1 MMRPLGYGV
10 SILLFSISA
19 QAALDIAQVPLYLG
33 TRAEPNIMFTLDDS
47 GSMHFEIMPES
58 LIENDARY
66 VYPRANKV
74 YGSDDYDNRTVTF
87 LADKGRNAYT
97 RSSHN
102 NKLYYNPQLT
112 YRPWVKADG
121 TLMANA
127 SITCAPHNPF
137 NTTAGCRDLTKSN
150 RSKSLRY
157 YTGFSSTD
165 YNDEETFWPAV
176 YFAYKGSGDVKK
188 VSSYTPVEI
197 KFGGIYDKRPNRS
210 DCKSAP
216 VCSYDEE
223 IQNFANWYTY
233 YRSRILAARAGVG
246 RAFASQGQALRVGFA
261 TINVDGSVL
270 QGVAPFAGTEREA
283 FFSALY
289 GRDIPTKGTP
299 LRTSLQDVGEY
310 FSQKGNDGP
319 WAASAGSTLP
329 HLTCRQSYNI
339 LMTDGYWNGDSPSV
353 GDRDKDGIENTLADV
368 AYQYWKRDLRPDLA
382 NKVPTSTADPAN
394 WQHLVN
400 FTVGLGVNGSL
411 NPANGIPSR
420 WPNPHDPDDDEDKNP
435 TYIPDYKIDDLWHA
449 AVNSKGS
456 FFSAADPDT
465 FAAALSSTLA
475 QIAARNSSASSVTAN
490 ATRLDSNTH
499 IYQARYNSGDW
510 SGQLISI
517 PLNKDGSLGE
527 LAWDAATRIPAHS
540 ARDLFTLQNKVGI
553 PFKWDSLSAE
563 NRALFNLAGD
573 NQGEHRVAYL
583 RGDRSREQSNGGLF
597 RSRSDLLGDIINSDP
612 VYVGAR
618 DYGYASASGL
628 TQAEREGYRSFLDD
642 SRRRT
647 PMLYV
652 GANDGMLHGFRVS
665 DGVEKL
671 GYLPASLLG
680 SLSLLTKP
688 DYSHRYFVDG
698 TPKVGDAYLDS
709 RWKSILLGS
718 TGAGGKA
725 VFAID
730 VTAPEIFTADKM
742 LWEFT
747 HAEMGIALAA
757 PTLVRVRSGNQ
768 WVALVANGYNST
780 SQTARLFV
788 LDLATGNLIRE
799 IDTQVGSASEPNGLS
814 SPLPVDEDGDRV
826 VDYVYAGDLQGNLWK
841 FDLRDNSSVKWDS
854 ALTDGKPGKPKPKP
868 LFQACDG
875 ICASGTRQP
884 ITMRP
889 LAIRHPKGGIMV
901 MVGTGS
907 YVTNDD
913 KLLPASPRLE
923 AIYGIWDTGS
933 EVSRSQLL
941 QQSITHEFVANGTTI
956 KFNVRVVSSR
966 DVNYT
971 SQKGWYLVLK
981 SPGLSKGVGERA
993 VSEML
998 YRHKRLIFNTLI
1010 PSVDACDF
1018 GGRSWLMELDPISGA
1033 RLTYSVFDVNGDGA
1047 VNDDDYVA
1055 IKDDTGKEIKVPVS
1069 GKQFDEL
1076 TTTPSVVEDAE
1087 MERKYISGSSGNIS
1101 VTLEEGAGDVGGRQ
1115 SWLQLE

>member
-1 MMRPLGYGV
+1 MGKLGFGLSV
-10 SILLFSISA
+10 MLCCASA

-33 TRAEPNIMFTLDDS
+33 TRADPNIMFTLDDS

-66 VYPRANKV
+66 VYPRANNV
-74 YGSDDYDNRTVTF
+74 YGNDDYANYTITFASDN
-87 LADKGRNAYT
+87 ARNAYV

-112 YRPWVKADG
+112 YRPWANADG
-121 TLMANA
+121 SLMANA
-127 SITCAPHNPF
+127 KVTCAPHNPMK
-137 NTTAGCRDLTKSN
+137 TAAGCRDLTQTN
-150 RSKSLRY
+150 RAWWAIY
-157 YTGFSSTD
+157 YTEFSPYY
-165 YNDEETFWPAV
+165 YNQDESFWPAV
-176 YFAYKGSGDVKK
+176 YFDYKGSGNVFNAKN
-188 VSSYTPVEI
+188 YTRVVI
-197 KFGGIYDKRPNRS
+197 NKAVATIYDGRPNRS
-210 DCKSAP
+210 DCKNAP
-216 VCSYDEE
+216 VCTYDEE

-246 RAFASQGQALRVGFA
+246 RAFASQGEAIRVGFA
-261 TINVDGSVL
+261 TINASGSVIR
-270 QGVAPFAGTEREA
+270 GVTPFSGTDRTA
-283 FFSALY
+283 FFDELY
-289 GRDIPTKGTP
+289 GRDIPAKGTP
-299 LRTSLQDVGEY
+299 LRTSLKEVGEY
-310 FSQKGNDGP
+310 FSRSDNNGP
-319 WAASAGSTLP
+319 WSARAGSTLP

-353 GDRDKDGIENTLADV
+353 GDQDQDGIKNTLADV
-368 AYQYWKRDLRPDLA
+368 AYKYWKTDLRRDLA

-411 NPANGIPSR
+411 NPANGIPGS
-420 WPNPHDPDDDEDKNP
+420 WPNPYDSDEF
-435 TYIPDYKIDDLWHA
+435 KIDDLWHA

-465 FAAALSSTLA
+465 FAEALSSTLA

-510 SGQLISI
+510 SGQLVSI
-517 PLNKDGSLGE
+517 PLNSDGSLGNI
-527 LAWDAATRIPAHS
+527 AWDAATQIPEPS
-540 ARDLFTLQNKVGI
+540 ARSIFTRQGGAGI
-553 PFKWDSLSAE
+553 AFTWEALNNT
-563 NRALFNLAGD
+563 NRTLLNIAGD
-573 NQGEHRVAYL
+573 NLGESRVAYL
-583 RGDRSREQSNGGLF
+583 RGERGGEQRNGGVF
-597 RSRSDLLGDIINSDP
+597 RNRSDLLGDIINSDP
-612 VYVGAR
+612 VYVGKR
-618 DYGYASASGL
+618 DYGYSSATGL
-628 TQAEREGYRSFLDD
+628 TQTERESYQAFL
-642 SRRRT
+642 SSTAIARRP

-652 GANDGMLHGFRVS
+652 GANDGMLHGFRVA
-665 DGVEKL
+665 DGVEQL
-671 GYLPASLLG
+671 AYIPASLLG
-680 SLSLLTKP
+680 ELPQLTRP
-688 DYSHRYFVDG
+688 DYNHRYYVDG
-698 TPKVGDAYLDS
+698 TPRVGDAYLGS
-709 RWKSILLGS
+709 RWKTLLLGS

-730 VTAPEIFTADKM
+730 VTTPNNFTADKM

-747 HAEMGIALAA
+747 HSEMGISLAA
-757 PTLVRVRSGNQ
+757 PTLVRVKADNK
-768 WVALVANGYNST
+768 WVALVANGYNSN

-788 LDLATGNLIRE
+788 LDLATGAVIKE

-841 FDLRDNSSVKWDS
+841 FDLSDNNS
-854 ALTDGKPGKPKPKP
+854 AQWGIAFKAGNKPKP

-875 ICASGTRQP
+875 ACSTSTRQP

-889 LAIRHPKGGIMV
+889 LAIRHPRGGIMV
-901 MVGTGS
+901 LMGTGS
-907 YVTNDD
+907 YFTNDD
-913 KLLPASPRLE
+913 KSLPTNPRLE
-923 AIYGIWDTGS
+923 AVYGIWDTGS

-966 DVNYT
+966 DINYT

-1010 PSVDACDF
+1010 PSADACDF
-1018 GGRSWLMELDPISGA
+1018 GGRSWLMELDPVSGA

-1047 VNDDDYVA
+1047 VNDDDYVG
-1055 IKDDTGKEIKVPVS
+1055 IKDEAGNDIKVPVS

-1076 TTTPSVVEDAE
+1076 TTTPSVVEDAD

-1101 VTLEEGAGDVGGRQ
+1101 VTLEEGAGDLGGRQ

>member
-1 MMRPLGYGV
+1 MGKLGFG
-10 SILLFSISA
+10 FSVMLCCASA

-33 TRAEPNIMFTLDDS
+33 TRADPNIMFTLDDS

-66 VYPRANKV
+66 VYPRASQV
-74 YGSDDYDNRTVTF
+74 YGSDDYDNYTITF
-87 LADKGRNAYT
+87 ASDNARNAYV

-112 YRPWVKADG
+112 YRPWANADG
-121 TLMANA
+121 SLMANA
-127 SITCAPHNPF
+127 KVTCAPHNPMK
-137 NTTAGCRDLTKSN
+137 TAAGCRDLTQTN
-150 RSKSLRY
+150 RAWWAIY
-157 YTGFSSTD
+157 YTEFSPYY
-165 YNDEETFWPAV
+165 YNQDESFWPAV
-176 YFAYKGSGDVKK
+176 YFDYKGSGNVFNAKN
-188 VSSYTPVEI
+188 YTRVVI
-197 KFGGIYDKRPNRS
+197 NKAVATIYDGRPNRS
-210 DCKSAP
+210 DCKNAP
-216 VCSYDEE
+216 VCTYDEE

-246 RAFASQGQALRVGFA
+246 RAFASQGEAIRVGFA
-261 TINVDGSVL
+261 TINASGSVIR
-270 QGVAPFAGTEREA
+270 GVTPFSGTDRTA
-283 FFSALY
+283 FFDELY
-289 GRDIPTKGTP
+289 GRDIPAKGTP
-299 LRTSLQDVGEY
+299 LRTSLKEVGEY
-310 FSQKGNDGP
+310 FSRSDNNGP
-319 WAASAGSTLP
+319 WSARAGSTLP

-353 GDRDKDGIENTLADV
+353 GDQDQDGIKNTLADV
-368 AYQYWKRDLRPDLA
+368 AYKYWKTDLRRDLA

-411 NPANGIPSR
+411 NPANGIPGS
-420 WPNPHDPDDDEDKNP
+420 WPNPYDSDEF
-435 TYIPDYKIDDLWHA
+435 KIDDLWHA

-465 FAAALSSTLA
+465 FAEALSSTLA

-510 SGQLISI
+510 SGQLVSI
-517 PLNKDGSLGE
+517 PLNSDGSLGNI
-527 LAWDAATRIPAHS
+527 AWDAATQIPEPS
-540 ARDLFTLQNKVGI
+540 ARSIFTRQGGAGI
-553 PFKWDSLSAE
+553 AFTWEALNNT
-563 NRALFNLAGD
+563 NRTLLNIAGD
-573 NQGEHRVAYL
+573 NLGESRVAYL
-583 RGDRSREQSNGGLF
+583 RGERGGEQRNGGVF
-597 RSRSDLLGDIINSDP
+597 RNRSDLLGDIINSDP
-612 VYVGAR
+612 VYVGKR
-618 DYGYASASGL
+618 DYGYSSATGL
-628 TQAEREGYRSFLDD
+628 TQTERESYQAFL
-642 SRRRT
+642 SSTAIARRP

-652 GANDGMLHGFRVS
+652 GANDGMLHGFRVA
-665 DGVEKL
+665 DGVEQL
-671 GYLPASLLG
+671 AYIPASLLG
-680 SLSLLTKP
+680 ELPQLTRP
-688 DYSHRYFVDG
+688 DYNHRYYVDG
-698 TPKVGDAYLDS
+698 TPRVGDAYLGS
-709 RWKSILLGS
+709 RWKTLLLGS

-730 VTAPEIFTADKM
+730 VTAPNNFTADKM

-747 HAEMGIALAA
+747 HSEMGIALAA
-757 PTLVRVRSGNQ
+757 PTLVRVKADNK
-768 WVALVANGYNST
+768 WVALVANGYNSN

-788 LDLATGNLIRE
+788 LDLATGAVIKE

-841 FDLRDNSSVKWDS
+841 FDLRDNNS
-854 ALTDGKPGKPKPKP
+854 AQWGIAFKAGNKPKP

-875 ICASGTRQP
+875 ACSASTRQP

-889 LAIRHPKGGIMV
+889 LAIRHPRGGIMV
-901 MVGTGS
+901 LMGTGS
-907 YVTNDD
+907 YFTNDD
-913 KLLPASPRLE
+913 KSLPTNPRLE
-923 AIYGIWDTGS
+923 AVYGIWDTGT

-1010 PSVDACDF
+1010 PSADACDF
-1018 GGRSWLMELDPISGA
+1018 GGRSWLMELDPVSGA

-1047 VNDDDYVA
+1047 VNDDDYVG
-1055 IKDDTGKEIKVPVS
+1055 IKDEAGNDIKVPVS

-1076 TTTPSVVEDAE
+1076 TTTPSVVEDAD

-1101 VTLEEGAGDVGGRQ
+1101 VTLEEGAGDLGGRQ

>member
-1 MMRPLGYGV
+1 MSKLGFGLSV
-10 SILLFSISA
+10 MLCCASA

-33 TRAEPNIMFTLDDS
+33 TRADPNIMFTLDDS

-66 VYPRANKV
+66 VYPRASQV
-74 YGSDDYDNRTVTF
+74 YGSDDYDNYTITF
-87 LADKGRNAYT
+87 ASDNARNAYV

-112 YRPWVKADG
+112 YRPWANADG
-121 TLMANA
+121 SLMANA
-127 SITCAPHNPF
+127 KVTCAPHNPMK
-137 NTTAGCRDLTKSN
+137 TAAGCRDLTQTN
-150 RSKSLRY
+150 RAWWAIY
-157 YTGFSSTD
+157 YTEFSPYY
-165 YNDEETFWPAV
+165 YNQDESFWPAV
-176 YFAYKGSGDVKK
+176 YFDYKGSGNVFNAKN
-188 VSSYTPVEI
+188 YTRVVI
-197 KFGGIYDKRPNRS
+197 NKAVATIYDGRPNRS
-210 DCKSAP
+210 DCKNAP
-216 VCSYDEE
+216 VCTYDEE

-246 RAFASQGQALRVGFA
+246 RAFASQGEAIRVGFA
-261 TINVDGSVL
+261 TINASGSVIR
-270 QGVAPFAGTEREA
+270 GVTPFSGTDRTA
-283 FFSALY
+283 FFDELY
-289 GRDIPTKGTP
+289 GRDIPAKGTP
-299 LRTSLQDVGEY
+299 LRTSLKEVGEY
-310 FSQKGNDGP
+310 FSRSDNNGP
-319 WAASAGSTLP
+319 WSARAGSTLP

-353 GDRDKDGIENTLADV
+353 GDQDQDGIKNTLADV
-368 AYQYWKRDLRPDLA
+368 AYKYWKTDLRRDLA

-411 NPANGIPSR
+411 NPANGIPGS
-420 WPNPHDPDDDEDKNP
+420 WPNPYDSDEF
-435 TYIPDYKIDDLWHA
+435 KIDDLWHA

-465 FAAALSSTLA
+465 FAEALSSTLA

-510 SGQLISI
+510 SGQLVSI
-517 PLNKDGSLGE
+517 PLNSDGSLGNI
-527 LAWDAATRIPAHS
+527 AWDAATQIPEPS
-540 ARDLFTLQNKVGI
+540 ARSIFTRQGGAGI
-553 PFKWDSLSAE
+553 AFTWEALNNT
-563 NRALFNLAGD
+563 NRTLLNIAGD
-573 NQGEHRVAYL
+573 NLGESRVAYL
-583 RGDRSREQSNGGLF
+583 RGERGGEQRNGGVF
-597 RSRSDLLGDIINSDP
+597 RNRSDLLGDIINSDP
-612 VYVGAR
+612 VYVGKR
-618 DYGYASASGL
+618 DYGYSSATGL
-628 TQAEREGYRSFLDD
+628 TQTERESYQAFL
-642 SRRRT
+642 SSTAIARRP

-652 GANDGMLHGFRVS
+652 GANDGMLHGFRVA
-665 DGVEKL
+665 DGVEQL
-671 GYLPASLLG
+671 AYIPASLLG
-680 SLSLLTKP
+680 ELPQLTRP
-688 DYSHRYFVDG
+688 DYNHRYYVDG
-698 TPKVGDAYLDS
+698 TPRVGDAYLGS
-709 RWKSILLGS
+709 RWKTLLLGS

-730 VTAPEIFTADKM
+730 VTAPNNFTADKM

-747 HAEMGIALAA
+747 HSEMGIALAA
-757 PTLVRVRSGNQ
+757 PTLVRVKADNK
-768 WVALVANGYNST
+768 WVALVANGYNSN

-788 LDLATGNLIRE
+788 LDLATGAVIKE

-841 FDLRDNSSVKWDS
+841 FDLNDNNS
-854 ALTDGKPGKPKPKP
+854 AQWGIAFKAGNKPKP

-875 ICASGTRQP
+875 ACSTSTRQP

-889 LAIRHPKGGIMV
+889 LAIRHPRGGIMV
-901 MVGTGS
+901 LMGTGS
-907 YVTNDD
+907 YFTNDD
-913 KLLPASPRLE
+913 KSLPTNPRLE
-923 AIYGIWDTGS
+923 AVYGIWDTGS

-1010 PSVDACDF
+1010 PSADACDF
-1018 GGRSWLMELDPISGA
+1018 GGRSWLMELDPVSGA

-1047 VNDDDYVA
+1047 VNDDDYVG
-1055 IKDDTGKEIKVPVS
+1055 IKDEAGNDIKVPVS

-1076 TTTPSVVEDAE
+1076 TTTPSVVEDAD

-1101 VTLEEGAGDVGGRQ
+1101 VTLEEGAGDLGGRQ

>member
-1 MMRPLGYGV
+1 MGKLGFGLSV
-10 SILLFSISA
+10 MLCCASA

-33 TRAEPNIMFTLDDS
+33 TRADPNIMFTLDDS

-66 VYPRANKV
+66 VYPRANNV
-74 YGSDDYDNRTVTF
+74 YGNDDYANYTITFASDN
-87 LADKGRNAYT
+87 ARNAYV

-112 YRPWVKADG
+112 YRPWANADG

-127 SITCAPHNPF
+127 KVTCAPHNPLK
-137 NTTAGCRDLTKSN
+137 TAAGCRDLTQTN
-150 RSKSLRY
+150 RAWWAIY
-157 YTGFSSTD
+157 YTEFSPYY
-165 YNDEETFWPAV
+165 YNQDESFWPAV
-176 YFAYKGSGDVKK
+176 YFDYKGSGNVFNAKN
-188 VSSYTPVEI
+188 YTRVVI
-197 KFGGIYDKRPNRS
+197 NKAVATIYDGRPNRS
-210 DCKSAP
+210 DCKNAP
-216 VCSYDEE
+216 VCTYDEE

-246 RAFASQGQALRVGFA
+246 RAFASQGEAIRVGFA
-261 TINVDGSVL
+261 TINASGSVIR
-270 QGVAPFAGTEREA
+270 GVTPFSGTDRTA
-283 FFSALY
+283 FFDELY
-289 GRDIPTKGTP
+289 GRDIPAKGTP
-299 LRTSLQDVGEY
+299 LRTSLKEVGEY
-310 FSQKGNDGP
+310 FSRSDNNGP
-319 WAASAGSTLP
+319 WSARAGSTLP

-353 GDRDKDGIENTLADV
+353 GDQDQDGIKNTLADV
-368 AYQYWKRDLRPDLA
+368 AYKYWKTDLRSDLA

-411 NPANGIPSR
+411 NPANGIPGS
-420 WPNPHDPDDDEDKNP
+420 WPNPYDSDEF
-435 TYIPDYKIDDLWHA
+435 KIDDLWHA

-465 FAAALSSTLA
+465 FAEALSSTLA

-510 SGQLISI
+510 SGQLVSI
-517 PLNKDGSLGE
+517 PLNSDGSLGNI
-527 LAWDAATRIPAHS
+527 AWDAATQIPEPS
-540 ARDLFTLQNKVGI
+540 ARSIFTRQGGAGI
-553 PFKWDSLSAE
+553 AFTWEALNNT
-563 NRALFNLAGD
+563 NRTLLNIAGD
-573 NQGEHRVAYL
+573 NLGESRVAYL
-583 RGDRSREQSNGGLF
+583 RGERGGEQRNGGVF
-597 RSRSDLLGDIINSDP
+597 RNRSDLLGDIINSDP
-612 VYVGAR
+612 VYVGKR
-618 DYGYASASGL
+618 DYGYSSATGL
-628 TQAEREGYRSFLDD
+628 TQTERESYQAFL
-642 SRRRT
+642 SSTAIARRP

-652 GANDGMLHGFRVS
+652 GANDGMLHGFRVA
-665 DGVEKL
+665 DGVEQL
-671 GYLPASLLG
+671 AYIPASLLG
-680 SLSLLTKP
+680 ELPQLTRP
-688 DYSHRYFVDG
+688 DYNHRYYVDG
-698 TPKVGDAYLDS
+698 TPRVGDAYLGS
-709 RWKSILLGS
+709 RWKTLLLGS

-730 VTAPEIFTADKM
+730 VTAPNNFTADKM

-747 HAEMGIALAA
+747 HSEMGIALAA
-757 PTLVRVRSGNQ
+757 PTLVRVKADNK
-768 WVALVANGYNST
+768 WVALVANGYNSR

-788 LDLATGNLIRE
+788 LDLATGAVIKE

-814 SPLPVDEDGDRV
+814 SPLPVDVDDDRV

-841 FDLRDNSSVKWDS
+841 FDLRDNNS
-854 ALTDGKPGKPKPKP
+854 AQWGIAFKAGNKPKP

-875 ICASGTRQP
+875 ACSASTRQP

-889 LAIRHPKGGIMV
+889 LAIRHPRGGIMV
-901 MVGTGS
+901 LMGTGS
-907 YVTNDD
+907 YFTNDD
-913 KLLPASPRLE
+913 KSLPTNPRLE
-923 AIYGIWDTGS
+923 AVYGIWDTGS

-1010 PSVDACDF
+1010 PSADACDF
-1018 GGRSWLMELDPISGA
+1018 GGRSWLMELDPVSGA

-1047 VNDDDYVA
+1047 VNDDDYVGIRDEA
-1055 IKDDTGKEIKVPVS
+1055 GNDIKVPVS

-1076 TTTPSVVEDAE
+1076 TTTPSVVEDAD

-1101 VTLEEGAGDVGGRQ
+1101 VTLEEGAGDLGGRQ

>member
-1 MMRPLGYGV
+1 MGKLGFGLSV
-10 SILLFSISA
+10 MLCCASA

-33 TRAEPNIMFTLDDS
+33 IRADPNIMFTLDDS

-66 VYPRANKV
+66 VYPRANNV
-74 YGSDDYDNRTVTF
+74 YGNDDYANYTITFASDN
-87 LADKGRNAYT
+87 ARNAYV

-112 YRPWVKADG
+112 YRPWANADG
-121 TLMANA
+121 SLMANA
-127 SITCAPHNPF
+127 KVTCAPHNPMK
-137 NTTAGCRDLTKSN
+137 TAAGCRDLTQTN
-150 RSKSLRY
+150 RAWWAIY
-157 YTGFSSTD
+157 YTEFSPYY
-165 YNDEETFWPAV
+165 YNQDESFWPAV
-176 YFAYKGSGDVKK
+176 YFDYKGSGNVFNAKN
-188 VSSYTPVEI
+188 YTRVVI
-197 KFGGIYDKRPNRS
+197 NKAVATIYDGRPNRS
-210 DCKSAP
+210 DCKNAP
-216 VCSYDEE
+216 VCTYDEE

-246 RAFASQGQALRVGFA
+246 RAFASQGEAIRVGFA
-261 TINVDGSVL
+261 TINASGSVIR
-270 QGVAPFAGTEREA
+270 GVTPFSGTDRTA
-283 FFSALY
+283 FFDELY
-289 GRDIPTKGTP
+289 GRDIPAKGTP
-299 LRTSLQDVGEY
+299 LRTSLKEVGEY
-310 FSQKGNDGP
+310 FSRSDNNGP
-319 WAASAGSTLP
+319 WSARAGSTLP

-353 GDRDKDGIENTLADV
+353 GDQDQDGIKNTLADV
-368 AYQYWKRDLRPDLA
+368 AYKYWKTDLRRDLA

-411 NPANGIPSR
+411 NPANGIPGS
-420 WPNPHDPDDDEDKNP
+420 WPNPYDSDEF
-435 TYIPDYKIDDLWHA
+435 KIDDLWHA

-465 FAAALSSTLA
+465 FAEALSSTLA

-510 SGQLISI
+510 SGQLVSI
-517 PLNKDGSLGE
+517 PLNSDGSLGNI
-527 LAWDAATRIPAHS
+527 AWDAATQIPEPS
-540 ARDLFTLQNKVGI
+540 ARSIFTRQGGAGI
-553 PFKWDSLSAE
+553 AFTWEALNNT
-563 NRALFNLAGD
+563 NRTLLNIAGD
-573 NQGEHRVAYL
+573 NLGESRVAYL
-583 RGDRSREQSNGGLF
+583 RGERGGEQRNGGVF
-597 RSRSDLLGDIINSDP
+597 RNRSDLLGDIINSDP
-612 VYVGAR
+612 VYVGKR
-618 DYGYASASGL
+618 DYGYSSATGL
-628 TQAEREGYRSFLDD
+628 TQTERESYQAFL
-642 SRRRT
+642 SSTAIARRP

-652 GANDGMLHGFRVS
+652 GANDGMLHGFRVA
-665 DGVEKL
+665 DGVEQL
-671 GYLPASLLG
+671 AYIPASLLG
-680 SLSLLTKP
+680 ELPQLTRP
-688 DYSHRYFVDG
+688 DYNHRYYVDG
-698 TPKVGDAYLDS
+698 TPRVGDAYLGS
-709 RWKSILLGS
+709 RWKTLLLGS

-730 VTAPEIFTADKM
+730 VTAPNNFTADKM

-747 HAEMGIALAA
+747 HSEMGIALAA
-757 PTLVRVRSGNQ
+757 PTLVRVKADNK
-768 WVALVANGYNST
+768 WVALVANGYNSN

-788 LDLATGNLIRE
+788 LDLATGAVIKE

-841 FDLRDNSSVKWDS
+841 FDLRDNNS
-854 ALTDGKPGKPKPKP
+854 AQWGIAFKAGNKPKP
-868 LFQACDG
+868 LFQTCDG
-875 ICASGTRQP
+875 ACSASTRQP

-889 LAIRHPKGGIMV
+889 LAIRHPRGGIMV
-901 MVGTGS
+901 LMGTGS
-907 YVTNDD
+907 YFTNDD
-913 KLLPASPRLE
+913 KSLPTNPRLE
-923 AIYGIWDTGS
+923 AVYGIWDTGN

-1010 PSVDACDF
+1010 PSADACDF
-1018 GGRSWLMELDPISGA
+1018 GGRSWLMELDPVSGA

-1047 VNDDDYVA
+1047 VNDDDYVG
-1055 IKDDTGKEIKVPVS
+1055 IKDEAGNDIKVPVS

-1076 TTTPSVVEDAE
+1076 TTTPSVVEDAD

-1101 VTLEEGAGDVGGRQ
+1101 VTLEEGAGDLGGRQ

>member
-1 MMRPLGYGV
+1 MGKLGFGLSMM
-10 SILLFSISA
+10 ICCASA

-33 TRAEPNIMFTLDDS
+33 TRADPNIMFTLDDS

-58 LIENDARY
+58 LIENDANY
-66 VYPRANKV
+66 VYPRASRV
-74 YGSDDYDNRTVTF
+74 YGGRDYNNRTVTF
-87 LADKGRNAYT
+87 AVDNDRNAYI

-112 YRPWVKADG
+112 YRPWPRADG
-121 TLMANA
+121 SLMDNA
-127 SITCAPHNPF
+127 SIKCAPHNPF
-137 NTTAGCRDLTKSN
+137 NTNAGCRDLTISN
-150 RSKSLRY
+150 TEDNLRY
-157 YTGFSSTD
+157 YLYFSDSRYITK
-165 YNDEETFWPAV
+165 ETFWPAV
-176 YFAYKGSGDVKK
+176 YFAYKGTGNI
-188 VSSYTPVEI
+188 YRAANYERVEI
-197 KFGGIYDKRPNRS
+197 NKKIANVYFGRPQRS
-210 DCKSAP
+210 DCKNAP
-216 VCSYDEE
+216 TCSYDEE

-246 RAFASQGQALRVGFA
+246 RAFASQGETIRVGFA
-261 TINVDGSVL
+261 AINASGSVIRD
-270 QGVAPFAGTEREA
+270 VAPFSGADRTA
-283 FFSALY
+283 FFSELY
-289 GRDIPTKGTP
+289 ERDIPAAGTP
-299 LRTSLQDVGEY
+299 LRTSLKEIGEY
-310 FSQKGNDGP
+310 FSRSDNNGP
-319 WAASAGSTLP
+319 WAAKAGSTLP

-353 GDRDKDGIENTLADV
+353 GDQDQDGINNTLADV
-368 AYQYWKRDLRPDLA
+368 AYKYWKTDLRGDLA

-420 WPNPHDPDDDEDKNP
+420 WPNPYDSDES
-435 TYIPDYKIDDLWHA
+435 KIDDLWHA

-465 FAAALSSTLA
+465 FAEALSSTLA

-510 SGQLISI
+510 SGQLVSI
-517 PLNKDGSLGE
+517 PLNSDGSLGNI
-527 LAWDAATRIPAHS
+527 AWDAATQIPQPS
-540 ARDLFTLQNKVGI
+540 ARSIFTRQGGAGI
-553 PFKWDSLSAE
+553 AFTWEALNNT
-563 NRALFNLAGD
+563 NRALFNIAGD
-573 NQGEHRVAYL
+573 NLGESRVAYL
-583 RGDRSREQSNGGLF
+583 RGERGGEQRNGGVF
-597 RSRSDLLGDIINSDP
+597 RNRSDLLGDIINSDP
-612 VYVGAR
+612 VYVGKR
-618 DYGYASASGL
+618 DYGYSSATGL
-628 TQAEREGYRSFLDD
+628 TQTERESYQAFL
-642 SRRRT
+642 SSTAITRRP

-652 GANDGMLHGFRVS
+652 GANDGMLHGFRVA
-665 DGVEKL
+665 DGVEQL
-671 GYLPASLLG
+671 AYIPASLLG
-680 SLSLLTKP
+680 ELPQLTRL
-688 DYSHRYFVDG
+688 DYNHRYYVDG
-698 TPKVGDAYLDS
+698 TPRVGDAYLGS
-709 RWKSILLGS
+709 RWKTLLLGS

-730 VTAPEIFTADKM
+730 VTAPNNFTADKM

-747 HAEMGIALAA
+747 HSEMGIALAA
-757 PTLVRVRSGNQ
+757 PTLVRVKADNK
-768 WVALVANGYNST
+768 WVALVANGYNSN

-788 LDLATGNLIRE
+788 LDLATGAVIKE

-841 FDLRDNSSVKWDS
+841 FDLRDNNS
-854 ALTDGKPGKPKPKP
+854 AQWGIAFKAGNKPKP

-875 ICASGTRQP
+875 ACSASTRQP

-889 LAIRHPKGGIMV
+889 LAIRHPRGGIMV
-901 MVGTGS
+901 LMGTGS
-907 YVTNDD
+907 YFTNDD
-913 KLLPASPRLE
+913 KSLLTNPRLE
-923 AIYGIWDTGS
+923 AVYGIWDTGS

-1010 PSVDACDF
+1010 PSADACDF
-1018 GGRSWLMELDPISGA
+1018 GGRSWLMELDPVSGA

-1047 VNDDDYVA
+1047 VNDDDYVV
-1055 IKDDTGKEIKVPVS
+1055 IKDEAGNDIKVPVS

-1076 TTTPSVVEDAE
+1076 TTTPSVVEDAD

-1101 VTLEEGAGDVGGRQ
+1101 VTLEEGAGDLGGRQ

>member
-1 MMRPLGYGV
+1 MGKLGFGLSMMLCCT
-10 SILLFSISA
+10 SA

-33 TRAEPNIMFTLDDS
+33 TRADPNIMFTLDDS

-58 LIENDARY
+58 LIENEARY
-66 VYPRANKV
+66 VYPRANNV
-74 YGSDDYDNRTVTF
+74 YGNDDYSNYTITFASDN
-87 LADKGRNAYT
+87 ARNAYV

-112 YRPWVKADG
+112 YRPWANADG
-121 TLMANA
+121 SLMANA
-127 SITCAPHNPF
+127 KVTCAPHNPMK
-137 NTTAGCRDLTKSN
+137 TAAGCRNLTETN
-150 RSKSLRY
+150 RAWWAIY
-157 YTGFSSTD
+157 YTEFSPD
-165 YNDEETFWPAV
+165 YYNQDESFWPAV
-176 YFAYKGSGDVKK
+176 YFDYKGSGNVFNAKN
-188 VSSYTPVEI
+188 YTQVVI
-197 KFGGIYDKRPNRS
+197 NKAVATVYDGRPNRS
-210 DCKSAP
+210 DCKNAP
-216 VCSYDEE
+216 LCSYDEE

-246 RAFASQGQALRVGFA
+246 RAFASQGEGIRVGFA
-261 TINVDGSVL
+261 TINAKDSVIR
-270 QGVAPFAGTEREA
+270 GVTPFSGTDRSA
-283 FFSALY
+283 FFNELY
-289 GRDIPTKGTP
+289 GRDILAKGTP
-299 LRTSLQDVGEY
+299 LRTGLKEVGEY
-310 FSQKGNDGP
+310 FSRSDNNGP
-319 WAASAGSTLP
+319 WSARAGSTLP

-353 GDRDKDGIENTLADV
+353 GDQDKDSIENTLADV

-420 WPNPHDPDDDEDKNP
+420 WPNPYDSDEF
-435 TYIPDYKIDDLWHA
+435 KIDDLWHA

-465 FAAALSSTLA
+465 FAEALSSTLA

-510 SGQLISI
+510 SGQLVSI
-517 PLNKDGSLGE
+517 PLDSDGSLGNI
-527 LAWDAATRIPAHS
+527 AWDAATLIPEPAV
-540 ARDLFTLQNKVGI
+540 RNIYTLQGGVGI
-553 PFKWDSLSAE
+553 PFRWDALNTT
-563 NRALFNLAGD
+563 NRALFNIAGD
-573 NQGEHRVAYL
+573 NLGESRVAYL
-583 RGDRSREQSNGGLF
+583 RGERAGEQRNGGAF
-597 RSRSDLLGDIINSDP
+597 RNRSDLLGDIINSDP
-612 VYVGAR
+612 VYVGKR
-618 DYGYASASGL
+618 DYGYSSAAGL
-628 TQAEREGYRSFLDD
+628 TQTEREGYQAFLG
-642 SRRRT
+642 STAITRRP

-652 GANDGMLHGFRVS
+652 GANDGMLHGFRVA
-665 DGVEKL
+665 DGIERL
-671 GYLPASLLG
+671 AYIPSSLLG
-680 SLSLLTKP
+680 ELSQLTRP
-688 DYSHRYFVDG
+688 NYSHRYYVDG
-698 TPKVGDAYLDS
+698 TPKVGDAYLGS

-730 VTAPEIFTADKM
+730 VTAPDNFTADKM

-747 HAEMGIALAA
+747 DSEMGVALEA
-757 PTLVRVRSGNQ
+757 PTLVRVKADNK

-788 LDLATGNLIRE
+788 LDLATGAIIKE
-799 IDTQVGSASEPNGLS
+799 IDTEVGSSSEPNGLS
-814 SPLPVDEDGDRV
+814 SPLPVDQDGDRV
-826 VDYVYAGDLQGNLWK
+826 VDYVYAGDLHGNLWK
-841 FDLRDNSSVKWDS
+841 FDLTDKNSAQWGS
-854 ALTDGKPGKPKPKP
+854 ALKTGNKPKP
-868 LFQACDG
+868 LFQACNG
-875 ICASGTRQP
+875 SCSAGTRQP

-889 LAIRHPKGGIMV
+889 LAIRHPKGGVMV
-901 MVGTGS
+901 MMGTGS
-907 YVTNDD
+907 YFTNDD
-913 KLLPASPRLE
+913 KLVPATPRLE
-923 AIYGIWDTGS
+923 AVYGIWDTGATVLS
-933 EVSRSQLL
+933 SQLL

-956 KFNVRVVSSR
+956 KFNVRVVSNR
-966 DVNYT
+966 NVNYT
-971 SQKGWYLVLK
+971 SQKGWYLLLK

-1010 PSVDACDF
+1010 PSADACDF

-1055 IKDDTGKEIKVPVS
+1055 IEDEAGNDIKVPVS

-1101 VTLEEGAGDVGGRQ
+1101 VTLEEGAGDLGGRQ

>member
-1 MMRPLGYGV
+1 MGKLGFGLSV
-10 SILLFSISA
+10 MLCCASA

-33 TRAEPNIMFTLDDS
+33 TRADPNIMFTLDDS

-66 VYPRANKV
+66 VYPRANNV
-74 YGSDDYDNRTVTF
+74 YGNDDYANYTITFASDN
-87 LADKGRNAYT
+87 ARNAYV

-112 YRPWVKADG
+112 YRPWANADG
-121 TLMANA
+121 SLMANA
-127 SITCAPHNPF
+127 KVTCAPHNPMK
-137 NTTAGCRDLTKSN
+137 TAAGCRDLTQTN
-150 RSKSLRY
+150 RAWWAIY
-157 YTGFSSTD
+157 YTEFSPYY
-165 YNDEETFWPAV
+165 YNQDESFWPAV
-176 YFAYKGSGDVKK
+176 YFDYKGSGNVFNAKN
-188 VSSYTPVEI
+188 YTRVVI
-197 KFGGIYDKRPNRS
+197 NKAVATIYDGRPNRS
-210 DCKSAP
+210 DCKNAP
-216 VCSYDEE
+216 VCTYDEE

-246 RAFASQGQALRVGFA
+246 RAFASQGEAIRVGFA
-261 TINVDGSVL
+261 TINASGSVIR
-270 QGVAPFAGTEREA
+270 GVTPFSGTDRTA
-283 FFSALY
+283 FFDELY
-289 GRDIPTKGTP
+289 GRDIPAKGTP
-299 LRTSLQDVGEY
+299 LRTSLKEVGEY
-310 FSQKGNDGP
+310 FSRSDNNGP
-319 WAASAGSTLP
+319 WSARAGSTLP

-353 GDRDKDGIENTLADV
+353 GDQDQDGIKNTLADV
-368 AYQYWKRDLRPDLA
+368 AYKYWKTDLRRDLA

-411 NPANGIPSR
+411 NPANGIPGS
-420 WPNPHDPDDDEDKNP
+420 WPNPYDSDEF
-435 TYIPDYKIDDLWHA
+435 KIDDLWHA

-465 FAAALSSTLA
+465 FAEALSSTLA

-510 SGQLISI
+510 SGQLVSI
-517 PLNKDGSLGE
+517 PLNSDGSLGNI
-527 LAWDAATRIPAHS
+527 AWDAATQIPEPS
-540 ARDLFTLQNKVGI
+540 ARSIFTRQGGAGI
-553 PFKWDSLSAE
+553 AFTWEALNNT
-563 NRALFNLAGD
+563 NRTLLNIAGD
-573 NQGEHRVAYL
+573 NLGESRVAYL
-583 RGDRSREQSNGGLF
+583 RGERGGEQRNGGVF
-597 RSRSDLLGDIINSDP
+597 RNRSDLLGDIINSDP
-612 VYVGAR
+612 VYVGKR
-618 DYGYASASGL
+618 DYGYSSATGL
-628 TQAEREGYRSFLDD
+628 TQTERESYQAFL
-642 SRRRT
+642 SSTAIARRP

-652 GANDGMLHGFRVS
+652 GANDGMLHGFRVA
-665 DGVEKL
+665 DGVEQL
-671 GYLPASLLG
+671 AYIPASLLG
-680 SLSLLTKP
+680 ELPQLTRP
-688 DYSHRYFVDG
+688 DYNHRYYVDG
-698 TPKVGDAYLDS
+698 TPRVGDAYLGS
-709 RWKSILLGS
+709 RWKTLLLGS

-730 VTAPEIFTADKM
+730 VTAPNNFIADKM

-747 HAEMGIALAA
+747 HSEMGIALAA
-757 PTLVRVRSGNQ
+757 PTLVRVKADNK
-768 WVALVANGYNST
+768 WVALVANGYNSN

-788 LDLATGNLIRE
+788 LDLATGTVIKE

-841 FDLRDNSSVKWDS
+841 FDLSDNNS
-854 ALTDGKPGKPKPKP
+854 AQWGIAFKAGNKPKP

-875 ICASGTRQP
+875 ACSASTRQP

-889 LAIRHPKGGIMV
+889 LAIRHPRGGIMV
-901 MVGTGS
+901 LMGTGS
-907 YVTNDD
+907 YFTNDD
-913 KLLPASPRLE
+913 KSLPTNPRLE
-923 AIYGIWDTGS
+923 AVYGIWDTGT

-956 KFNVRVVSSR
+956 KFDVRVVSSR

-1010 PSVDACDF
+1010 PSADACDF
-1018 GGRSWLMELDPISGA
+1018 GGRSWLMELDPVSGA

-1047 VNDDDYVA
+1047 VNDDDYVG
-1055 IKDDTGKEIKVPVS
+1055 IKDEAGNDIKVPVS

-1076 TTTPSVVEDAE
+1076 TTTPSVVEDAD

-1101 VTLEEGAGDVGGRQ
+1101 VTLEEGAGDLGGRQ

>member
-1 MMRPLGYGV
+1 MGKLGFGLSV
-10 SILLFSISA
+10 MLCCASA

-33 TRAEPNIMFTLDDS
+33 TRADPNIMFTLDDS

-66 VYPRANKV
+66 VYPRASQV
-74 YGSDDYDNRTVTF
+74 YGSDDYDNYTITF
-87 LADKGRNAYT
+87 ASDNARNAYV

-112 YRPWVKADG
+112 YRPWANADG
-121 TLMANA
+121 SLMANA
-127 SITCAPHNPF
+127 KVTCAPHNPMK
-137 NTTAGCRDLTKSN
+137 TAAGCRDLTQTN
-150 RSKSLRY
+150 RAWWAIY
-157 YTGFSSTD
+157 YTEFSPYY
-165 YNDEETFWPAV
+165 YNQDESFWPAV
-176 YFAYKGSGDVKK
+176 YFDYKGSGNVFNAKN
-188 VSSYTPVEI
+188 YTRVVI
-197 KFGGIYDKRPNRS
+197 NKAVATIYDGRPNRS
-210 DCKSAP
+210 DCKNAP
-216 VCSYDEE
+216 VCTYDEE

-246 RAFASQGQALRVGFA
+246 RAFASQGEAIRVGFA
-261 TINVDGSVL
+261 TINASGSVIR
-270 QGVAPFAGTEREA
+270 GVTPFSGTDRTA
-283 FFSALY
+283 FFDELY
-289 GRDIPTKGTP
+289 GRDIPAKGTP
-299 LRTSLQDVGEY
+299 LRTSLKEVGEY
-310 FSQKGNDGP
+310 FSRSDNNGP
-319 WAASAGSTLP
+319 WSARAGSTLP

-353 GDRDKDGIENTLADV
+353 GDQDQDGIKNTLADV
-368 AYQYWKRDLRPDLA
+368 AYKYWKTDLRRDLA

-411 NPANGIPSR
+411 NPANGIPGS
-420 WPNPHDPDDDEDKNP
+420 WPNPYDSDEF
-435 TYIPDYKIDDLWHA
+435 KIDDLWHA

-465 FAAALSSTLA
+465 FAEALSSTLA

-510 SGQLISI
+510 SGQLVSI
-517 PLNKDGSLGE
+517 PLNSDGSLGNI
-527 LAWDAATRIPAHS
+527 AWDAATQIPEPS
-540 ARDLFTLQNKVGI
+540 ARSIFTRQGGAGI
-553 PFKWDSLSAE
+553 AFTWEALNNT
-563 NRALFNLAGD
+563 NRTLLNIAGD
-573 NQGEHRVAYL
+573 NLGESRVAYL
-583 RGDRSREQSNGGLF
+583 RGERGGEQRNGGVF
-597 RSRSDLLGDIINSDP
+597 RNRSDLLGDIINSDP
-612 VYVGAR
+612 VYVGKR
-618 DYGYASASGL
+618 DYGYSSATGL
-628 TQAEREGYRSFLDD
+628 TQTERESYQAFL
-642 SRRRT
+642 SSTAIARRP

-652 GANDGMLHGFRVS
+652 GANDGMLHGFRVA
-665 DGVEKL
+665 DGVEQL
-671 GYLPASLLG
+671 AYIPASLLG
-680 SLSLLTKP
+680 ELPQLTRP
-688 DYSHRYFVDG
+688 DYNHRYYVDG
-698 TPKVGDAYLDS
+698 TPRAGDAYLGS
-709 RWKSILLGS
+709 RWKTLLLGS

-730 VTAPEIFTADKM
+730 VTAPNNFTADKM

-747 HAEMGIALAA
+747 HSEMGIALAA
-757 PTLVRVRSGNQ
+757 PTLVRVKADNK
-768 WVALVANGYNST
+768 WVALVANGYNSS

-788 LDLATGNLIRE
+788 LDLATGAVIKE

-841 FDLRDNSSVKWDS
+841 FDLSDNNS
-854 ALTDGKPGKPKPKP
+854 AQWGIAFKAGNKPKP

-875 ICASGTRQP
+875 ACSASTRQP

-889 LAIRHPKGGIMV
+889 LAIRHPRGGIMV
-901 MVGTGS
+901 LMGTGS
-907 YVTNDD
+907 YFTNDD
-913 KLLPASPRLE
+913 KSLPTNPRLE
-923 AIYGIWDTGS
+923 AVYGIWDTGS

-1010 PSVDACDF
+1010 PSADACDF
-1018 GGRSWLMELDPISGA
+1018 GGRSWLMELDPVSGA

-1047 VNDDDYVA
+1047 VNDDDYVG
-1055 IKDDTGKEIKVPVS
+1055 IKDEAGNDIKVPVS

-1076 TTTPSVVEDAE
+1076 TTTPSVVEDAD

-1101 VTLEEGAGDVGGRQ
+1101 VTLEEGAGDLGGRQ

>member
-1 MMRPLGYGV
+1 MGKLGFGLSV
-10 SILLFSISA
+10 MLCCASA

-33 TRAEPNIMFTLDDS
+33 TRADPNIMFTLDDS

-66 VYPRANKV
+66 VYPRASQV
-74 YGSDDYDNRTVTF
+74 YGSDDYDNYTITF
-87 LADKGRNAYT
+87 ASDNARNAYV

-112 YRPWVKADG
+112 YRPWANADG
-121 TLMANA
+121 SLMANA
-127 SITCAPHNPF
+127 KVTCAPHNPMK
-137 NTTAGCRDLTKSN
+137 TAAGCRDLTQTN
-150 RSKSLRY
+150 RAWWAIY
-157 YTGFSSTD
+157 YTEFSPYY
-165 YNDEETFWPAV
+165 YNQDESFWPAV
-176 YFAYKGSGDVKK
+176 YFDYKGSGNVFNAKN
-188 VSSYTPVEI
+188 YTRVVI
-197 KFGGIYDKRPNRS
+197 NKAVATIYDGRPNRS
-210 DCKSAP
+210 DCKNAP
-216 VCSYDEE
+216 VCTYDEE

-246 RAFASQGQALRVGFA
+246 RAFASQGEAIRVGFA
-261 TINVDGSVL
+261 TINASGSVIR
-270 QGVAPFAGTEREA
+270 GVTPFSGTDRTA
-283 FFSALY
+283 FFDELY
-289 GRDIPTKGTP
+289 GRDIPAKGTP
-299 LRTSLQDVGEY
+299 LRTSLKEVGEY
-310 FSQKGNDGP
+310 FSRSDNNGP
-319 WAASAGSTLP
+319 WSARAGSTLP

-353 GDRDKDGIENTLADV
+353 GDQDQDGIKNTLADV
-368 AYQYWKRDLRPDLA
+368 AYKYWKTDLRRDLA

-411 NPANGIPSR
+411 NPANGIPGS
-420 WPNPHDPDDDEDKNP
+420 WPNPYDSDEF
-435 TYIPDYKIDDLWHA
+435 KIDDLWHA

-465 FAAALSSTLA
+465 FAEALSSTLA

-510 SGQLISI
+510 SGQLVSI
-517 PLNKDGSLGE
+517 PLNSDGSLGNI
-527 LAWDAATRIPAHS
+527 AWDAATQIPEPS
-540 ARDLFTLQNKVGI
+540 ARSIFTRQGGAGI
-553 PFKWDSLSAE
+553 AFTWEALNNT
-563 NRALFNLAGD
+563 NRTLLNIAGD
-573 NQGEHRVAYL
+573 NLGESRVAYL
-583 RGDRSREQSNGGLF
+583 RGERGGEQRNGGVF
-597 RSRSDLLGDIINSDP
+597 RNRSDLLGDIINSDP
-612 VYVGAR
+612 VYVGKR
-618 DYGYASASGL
+618 DYGYSSATGL
-628 TQAEREGYRSFLDD
+628 TQTERESYQAFL
-642 SRRRT
+642 SSTAIARRP

-652 GANDGMLHGFRVS
+652 GANDGMLHGFRVA
-665 DGVEKL
+665 DGVEQL
-671 GYLPASLLG
+671 AYIPASLLG
-680 SLSLLTKP
+680 ELPQLTRP
-688 DYSHRYFVDG
+688 DYNHRYYVDG
-698 TPKVGDAYLDS
+698 TPRVGDAYLGS
-709 RWKSILLGS
+709 RWKTLLLGS

-730 VTAPEIFTADKM
+730 VTAPNNFTADKM

-747 HAEMGIALAA
+747 HSEMGIALAA
-757 PTLVRVRSGNQ
+757 PTLVRVKADNK
-768 WVALVANGYNST
+768 WVALVANGYNSS

-788 LDLATGNLIRE
+788 LDLATGAVIKE

-841 FDLRDNSSVKWDS
+841 FDLSDNNS
-854 ALTDGKPGKPKPKP
+854 AQWGIAFKAGNKPKP

-875 ICASGTRQP
+875 ACSTSTRQP

-889 LAIRHPKGGIMV
+889 LAIRHPRGGIMV
-901 MVGTGS
+901 LMGTGS
-907 YVTNDD
+907 YFTNDD
-913 KLLPASPRLE
+913 KSLPTNPRLE
-923 AIYGIWDTGS
+923 AVYGIWDTGS

-1010 PSVDACDF
+1010 PSADACDF
-1018 GGRSWLMELDPISGA
+1018 GGRSWLMELDPVSGA

-1047 VNDDDYVA
+1047 VNDDDYVG
-1055 IKDDTGKEIKVPVS
+1055 IKDEAGNDIKVPVS

-1076 TTTPSVVEDAE
+1076 TTTPSVVEDAD

-1101 VTLEEGAGDVGGRQ
+1101 VTLEEGAGDLGGRQ

>member
-1 MMRPLGYGV
+1 MGKLGFGLSV
-10 SILLFSISA
+10 MLCCASA

-33 TRAEPNIMFTLDDS
+33 TRADPNIMFTLDDS

-66 VYPRANKV
+66 VYPRASQV
-74 YGSDDYDNRTVTF
+74 YGSDDYDNYTITF
-87 LADKGRNAYT
+87 ASDNARNAYV

-112 YRPWVKADG
+112 YRPWANADG
-121 TLMANA
+121 SLMANA
-127 SITCAPHNPF
+127 KVTCAPHNPMK
-137 NTTAGCRDLTKSN
+137 TAAGCRDLTQTN
-150 RSKSLRY
+150 RAWWAIY
-157 YTGFSSTD
+157 YTEFSPYY
-165 YNDEETFWPAV
+165 YNQDESFWPAV
-176 YFAYKGSGDVKK
+176 YFDYKGSGNVFNAKN
-188 VSSYTPVEI
+188 YTRVVI
-197 KFGGIYDKRPNRS
+197 NKAVATIYGGRPNRS
-210 DCKSAP
+210 DCKNAP
-216 VCSYDEE
+216 VCTYDEE

-246 RAFASQGQALRVGFA
+246 RAFASQGEAIRVGFA
-261 TINVDGSVL
+261 TINASGSVIR
-270 QGVAPFAGTEREA
+270 GVTPFSGTDRTA
-283 FFSALY
+283 FFDELY
-289 GRDIPTKGTP
+289 GRDIPAKGTP
-299 LRTSLQDVGEY
+299 LRTSLKEVGEY
-310 FSQKGNDGP
+310 FSRSDNNGP
-319 WAASAGSTLP
+319 WSARAGSTLP

-353 GDRDKDGIENTLADV
+353 GDQDQDGIKNTLADV
-368 AYQYWKRDLRPDLA
+368 AYKYWKTDLRSDLA

-411 NPANGIPSR
+411 DPGKGLPAS
-420 WPNPHDPDDDEDKNP
+420 WPNPYDSDEF
-435 TYIPDYKIDDLWHA
+435 KIDDLWHA

-465 FAAALSSTLA
+465 FAEALSSTLA

-510 SGQLISI
+510 SGQLVSI
-517 PLNKDGSLGE
+517 PLNSDGTLGE
-527 LAWDAATRIPAHS
+527 IAWDAATLIPQPS
-540 ARDLFTLQNKVGI
+540 ARSIFTRQGGAGI
-553 PFKWDSLSAE
+553 AFTWEALNNT
-563 NRALFNLAGD
+563 NRALLNIAGD
-573 NQGEHRVAYL
+573 NLGESRVAYL
-583 RGDRSREQSNGGLF
+583 RGERGGEQRNGGVF
-597 RSRSDLLGDIINSDP
+597 RNRSDLLGDIINSDP
-612 VYVGAR
+612 VYVGKR
-618 DYGYASASGL
+618 DYGYSSATGL
-628 TQAEREGYRSFLDD
+628 TQTERESYQAFL
-642 SRRRT
+642 SSTAIARRP

-652 GANDGMLHGFRVS
+652 GANDGMLHGFRVA
-665 DGVEKL
+665 DGVEQL
-671 GYLPASLLG
+671 AYIPASLLG
-680 SLSLLTKP
+680 ELPQLTRP
-688 DYSHRYFVDG
+688 DYNHRYYVDG
-698 TPKVGDAYLDS
+698 TPRVGDAYQGS
-709 RWKSILLGS
+709 RWKTLLLGS

-730 VTAPEIFTADKM
+730 VTAPNNFTADKM

-747 HAEMGIALAA
+747 HSEMGIALAA
-757 PTLVRVRSGNQ
+757 PTLVRVKADNK
-768 WVALVANGYNST
+768 WVALVANGYNSN

-788 LDLATGNLIRE
+788 LDLATGAVIKE

-841 FDLRDNSSVKWDS
+841 FDLSDNNS
-854 ALTDGKPGKPKPKP
+854 AQWGIAFKAGNKPKP

-875 ICASGTRQP
+875 ACSTSTRQP

-889 LAIRHPKGGIMV
+889 LAIRHPRGGIMV
-901 MVGTGS
+901 LMGTGS
-907 YVTNDD
+907 YFTNDD
-913 KLLPASPRLE
+913 KSLPTNPRLE
-923 AIYGIWDTGS
+923 AVYGIWDTGS

-1010 PSVDACDF
+1010 PSADACDF
-1018 GGRSWLMELDPISGA
+1018 GGRSWLMELDPVSGA

-1047 VNDDDYVA
+1047 VNDDDYVG
-1055 IKDDTGKEIKVPVS
+1055 IKDEAGNDIKVPVS

-1076 TTTPSVVEDAE
+1076 TTTPSVVEDAD

-1101 VTLEEGAGDVGGRQ
+1101 VTLEEGAGDLGGRQ

>member
-1 MMRPLGYGV
+1 MGKLGFG
-10 SILLFSISA
+10 FSVMLCCASA

-33 TRAEPNIMFTLDDS
+33 TRADPNIMFTLDDS

-58 LIENDARY
+58 LIENDANY
-66 VYPRANKV
+66 VYPRASQV
-74 YGSDDYDNRTVTF
+74 YGGRDYNNRTVTF
-87 LADKGRNAYT
+87 AVDNDRNAYI

-112 YRPWVKADG
+112 YRPWPRADG
-121 TLMANA
+121 SLMDNA

-137 NTTAGCRDLTKSN
+137 NTNAGCRDLTISN
-150 RSKSLRY
+150 TEDNLRY
-157 YTGFSSTD
+157 YLYFSDSRYITK
-165 YNDEETFWPAV
+165 ETFWPAV
-176 YFAYKGSGDVKK
+176 YFAYKGTGNI
-188 VSSYTPVEI
+188 YRAANYERVEI
-197 KFGGIYDKRPNRS
+197 NKKIANVYFGRPHRS
-210 DCKSAP
+210 DCKNAP
-216 VCSYDEE
+216 TCSYDEE

-246 RAFASQGQALRVGFA
+246 RAFASQGETIRVGFA
-261 TINVDGSVL
+261 AINASGSVIRD
-270 QGVAPFAGTEREA
+270 VAPFSGADRTA
-283 FFSALY
+283 FFSELY
-289 GRDIPTKGTP
+289 ERDIPAAGTP
-299 LRTSLQDVGEY
+299 LRTSLKEIGEY
-310 FSQKGNDGP
+310 FSRSDNNGP
-319 WAASAGSTLP
+319 WAAKAGSTIP

-353 GDRDKDGIENTLADV
+353 GDQDKDGINNTLADV
-368 AYQYWKRDLRPDLA
+368 AYKYWKTDLRSDLA

-420 WPNPHDPDDDEDKNP
+420 WPNPYDSDEF
-435 TYIPDYKIDDLWHA
+435 KIDDLWHA

-465 FAAALSSTLA
+465 FAEALSSTLA

-510 SGQLISI
+510 SGQLVSI
-517 PLNKDGSLGE
+517 PLNSDGSLGNI
-527 LAWDAATRIPAHS
+527 AWDAATQIPEPS
-540 ARDLFTLQNKVGI
+540 ARSIFTRQGGAGI
-553 PFKWDSLSAE
+553 AFTWEALNNT
-563 NRALFNLAGD
+563 NRALFNIAGD
-573 NQGEHRVAYL
+573 NLGESRVAYL
-583 RGDRSREQSNGGLF
+583 RGERSGEQRNGGAF
-597 RSRSDLLGDIINSDP
+597 RNRSDLLGDIINSDP
-612 VYVGAR
+612 VYVGKR
-618 DYGYASASGL
+618 DYGYSSATGL
-628 TQAEREGYRSFLDD
+628 TQTERESYQAFL
-642 SRRRT
+642 SSTAIARRP

-652 GANDGMLHGFRVS
+652 GANDGMLHGFRVA
-665 DGVEKL
+665 DGVEQL
-671 GYLPASLLG
+671 AYIPASLLG
-680 SLSLLTKP
+680 ELPQLTKP
-688 DYSHRYFVDG
+688 DYNHRYYVDG
-698 TPKVGDAYLDS
+698 TPRVGDTYLGS
-709 RWKSILLGS
+709 RWKTLLLGS

-730 VTAPEIFTADKM
+730 VTAPNNFTADKM

-747 HAEMGIALAA
+747 HSEMGIALAA
-757 PTLVRVRSGNQ
+757 PTLVRVKADNK
-768 WVALVANGYNST
+768 WVALVANGYNSR

-788 LDLATGNLIRE
+788 LDLATGAVIKE

-841 FDLRDNSSVKWDS
+841 FDLRDNNS
-854 ALTDGKPGKPKPKP
+854 AQWGIAFKAGNKPKP

-875 ICASGTRQP
+875 ACSASTRQP

-901 MVGTGS
+901 LMGTGS
-907 YVTNDD
+907 YFTNDD
-913 KLLPASPRLE
+913 KSLSTNPRLE
-923 AIYGIWDTGS
+923 AVYGIWDSGT

-956 KFNVRVVSSR
+956 KFDVRVVSSR

-1010 PSVDACDF
+1010 PSADACDF
-1018 GGRSWLMELDPISGA
+1018 GGRSWLMELDPVSGA

-1047 VNDDDYVA
+1047 VNDDDYVG
-1055 IKDDTGKEIKVPVS
+1055 IKDEAGNDIKVPVS

-1076 TTTPSVVEDAE
+1076 TTTPSVVEDAD

-1101 VTLEEGAGDVGGRQ
+1101 VTLEEGAGDLGGRQ

>member
-1 MMRPLGYGV
+1 MSKLGFGLSV
-10 SILLFSISA
+10 MLCCASA

-33 TRAEPNIMFTLDDS
+33 TRADPNIMFTLDDS

-66 VYPRANKV
+66 VYPRASQV
-74 YGSDDYDNRTVTF
+74 YGSDDYDNYTITF
-87 LADKGRNAYT
+87 ASDNARNAYV

-112 YRPWVKADG
+112 YRPWANADG
-121 TLMANA
+121 SLMANA
-127 SITCAPHNPF
+127 KVTCAPHNPMK
-137 NTTAGCRDLTKSN
+137 TAAGCRDLTQTN
-150 RSKSLRY
+150 RAWWAIY
-157 YTGFSSTD
+157 YTEFSPYY
-165 YNDEETFWPAV
+165 YNQDESFWPAV
-176 YFAYKGSGDVKK
+176 YFDYKGSGNVFNAKN
-188 VSSYTPVEI
+188 YTRVVI
-197 KFGGIYDKRPNRS
+197 NKAVATIYDGRPNRS
-210 DCKSAP
+210 DCKNAP
-216 VCSYDEE
+216 VCTYDEE

-246 RAFASQGQALRVGFA
+246 RAFASQGEAIRVGFA
-261 TINVDGSVL
+261 TINASGSVIR
-270 QGVAPFAGTEREA
+270 GVTPFSGTDRTA
-283 FFSALY
+283 FFDELY
-289 GRDIPTKGTP
+289 GRDIPAKGTP
-299 LRTSLQDVGEY
+299 LRTSLKEVGEY
-310 FSQKGNDGP
+310 FSRSDNNGP
-319 WAASAGSTLP
+319 WSARAGSTLP

-353 GDRDKDGIENTLADV
+353 GDQDKDGINNTLADV
-368 AYQYWKRDLRPDLA
+368 AYKYWKTDLRGDLA
-382 NKVPTSTADPAN
+382 NKVPTSTADLAN

-420 WPNPHDPDDDEDKNP
+420 WPNPYDSDEF
-435 TYIPDYKIDDLWHA
+435 KIDDLWHA

-465 FAAALSSTLA
+465 FAEALSSTLA

-510 SGQLISI
+510 SGQLVSI
-517 PLNKDGSLGE
+517 PLNSDGSLGNI
-527 LAWDAATRIPAHS
+527 AWDAATQIPEPS
-540 ARDLFTLQNKVGI
+540 ARSIFTRQGGAGI
-553 PFKWDSLSAE
+553 AFTWEALNNT
-563 NRALFNLAGD
+563 NRTLLNIAGD
-573 NQGEHRVAYL
+573 NLGESRVAYL
-583 RGDRSREQSNGGLF
+583 RGERGGEQRNGGVF
-597 RSRSDLLGDIINSDP
+597 RNRSDLLGDIINSDP
-612 VYVGAR
+612 VYVGKR
-618 DYGYASASGL
+618 DYGYSSATGL
-628 TQAEREGYRSFLDD
+628 TQTERESYQAFL
-642 SRRRT
+642 SSTAIARRP

-652 GANDGMLHGFRVS
+652 GANDGMLHGFRVA
-665 DGVEKL
+665 DGVEQL
-671 GYLPASLLG
+671 AYIPASLLG
-680 SLSLLTKP
+680 ELPQLTRP
-688 DYSHRYFVDG
+688 DYNHRYYVDG
-698 TPKVGDAYLDS
+698 TPRVGDAYLGS
-709 RWKSILLGS
+709 RWKTLLLGS

-730 VTAPEIFTADKM
+730 VTAPNNFTADKM

-747 HAEMGIALAA
+747 HSEMGIALAA
-757 PTLVRVRSGNQ
+757 PTLVRVKADNK
-768 WVALVANGYNST
+768 WVALVANGYNSR

-788 LDLATGNLIRE
+788 LDLATGAVIKE

-814 SPLPVDEDGDRV
+814 SPLPVDVDDDRV

-841 FDLRDNSSVKWDS
+841 FDLRDNNS
-854 ALTDGKPGKPKPKP
+854 AQWGIAFKAVNKPKP

-875 ICASGTRQP
+875 ACSASTSQP

-889 LAIRHPKGGIMV
+889 LAIRHPRGGIMV
-901 MVGTGS
+901 LMGTGS
-907 YVTNDD
+907 YFTNDD
-913 KLLPASPRLE
+913 KSLPTNPRLE
-923 AIYGIWDTGS
+923 AVYGIWDTGS

-941 QQSITHEFVANGTTI
+941 QQNITHEFVANGTTI

-1010 PSVDACDF
+1010 PSADACDF
-1018 GGRSWLMELDPISGA
+1018 GGRSWLMELDPVSGA

-1047 VNDDDYVA
+1047 VNDDDYVG
-1055 IKDDTGKEIKVPVS
+1055 IKDEAGNDIKVPVS

-1076 TTTPSVVEDAE
+1076 TTTPSVVEDAD

-1101 VTLEEGAGDVGGRQ
+1101 VTLEEGAGDLGGRQ